1 MAIVT
6 TNIKENLL
14 DLVCGLVAA
23 EKATMADAI
32 MEGTERIRMFE
43 DDQTHLILTGVKHGH
58 LIPILNNEP
67 NANAFPFIDETQ
79 CATPECDVVI
89 KGRAKKWE
97 LGMIGCQLPIC
108 LNQFDNEFMAWWGV
122 NKKIFGEEDV
132 NNVLVN
138 YLRERFMEDLNLAKY
153 RVAYF
158 SDKDSTSNYLKE
170 IDGFFVQM
178 QANPTQVVEITQN
191 AGANYAAQMNLTG
204 LDIFNYLTEMY
215 NKMMNQYWQT
225 GAVEFAMTRVTAQI
239 LVSYMN
245 GLKDKTC
252 CDGLQVLNPDA
263 ITGARTFRLDNLS
276 FNGIP
281 IVVKDEWDVLINKQS
296 DLNGGG
302 GANARLQPHRIV
314 LTYRQNLLVGTID
327 DNHLEDFDIW
337 YEKKEEKIYMRAKA
351 YLGAAVPLDD
361 YIIAI

>member
-1 MAIVT
+1 MAILT

-43 DDQTHLILTGVKHGH
+43 DDQTHLILNGVKHGH
-58 LIPILNNEP
+58 LIPILQDRP
-67 NANAFPFIDETQ
+67 NANSFPFIDETE
-79 CATPECDVVI
+79 CSTPECDVEI

-97 LGMIGCQLPIC
+97 LAMIGCQLPIC
-108 LNQFDNEFMAWWGV
+108 LNKFDNEFMAWWGV

-132 NNVLVN
+132 NNVIVN
-138 YLRERFMEDLNLAKY
+138 YLRDKFMQSLNLAKY
-153 RVAYF
+153 RASYF
-158 SDKDSTSNYLKE
+158 SDKDSTSVFLKE
-170 IDGFFVQM
+170 LDGFFVQM
-178 QANPTQVVEITQN
+178 EANPTQVVTITQN
-191 AGANYAAQMNLTG
+191 TGANYAAQLNLTG
-204 LDIFNYLTEMY
+204 LDIYNYLTAMY
-215 NKMMNQYWQT
+215 DKMMNQYWQQ

-239 LVSYMN
+239 LVSYLN
-245 GLKDKTC
+245 GLKDRTC
-252 CDGLQVLNPDA
+252 CDGLQVLNADA

-281 IVVKDEWDVLINKQS
+281 IVVKDEWDYLINENTA
-296 DLNGGG
+296 LNGGG
-302 GANARLQPHRIV
+302 ANNARLQPHRII

-337 YEKKEEKIYMRAKA
+337 YEKKEEKVYMRAKA